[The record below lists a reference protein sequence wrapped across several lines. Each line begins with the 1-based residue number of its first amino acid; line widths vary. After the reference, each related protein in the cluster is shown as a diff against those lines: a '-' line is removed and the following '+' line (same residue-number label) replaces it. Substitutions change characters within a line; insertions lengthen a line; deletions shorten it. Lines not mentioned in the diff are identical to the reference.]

1 MARIIVYDGREH
13 PDPDPAATI
22 DQVQNMMS
30 QYYPDMAT
38 ATCKTEK
45 RGADTLYVFTKRVGT
60 KGSTDLAS
68 LILQTPPT
76 ELEALSIYEELAGDS
91 GAVDND
97 KLSAFLSQ
105 PGNQER
111 MDAALGQT
119 SRYVSS
125 VNVLHNRLIRNLTE

>member
-22 DQVQNMMS
+22 DQIQNMMS

-45 RGADTLYVFTKRVGT
+45 RGADTLHIFTKRVGT

-111 MDAALGQT
+111 MDTALGQT